1 MVAMDK
7 IARFELSPGSITIG
21 TCSNCGNDNYSFLA
35 VALSDE
41 GVHDVGRITK
51 CEQFSSNP
59 SQ

>member
-7 IARFELSPGSITIG
+7 IARFELSPGTITIG
-21 TCSNCGNDNYSFLA
+21 TCNNCGNDNYSFLA

-51 CEQFSSNP
+51 CEGCEQ
-59 SQ
+59 